1 MEVGPPDKRH
11 ISHGVQKSVVRK
23 HHIAGE
29 ELKNQQQPDR
39 AFPREELRETG
50 M

>member
-1 MEVGPPDKRH
+1 M
-11 ISHGVQKSVVRK
+11 
-23 HHIAGE
+23 AGE
-29 ELKNQQQPDR
+29 ELRNQQQPDR